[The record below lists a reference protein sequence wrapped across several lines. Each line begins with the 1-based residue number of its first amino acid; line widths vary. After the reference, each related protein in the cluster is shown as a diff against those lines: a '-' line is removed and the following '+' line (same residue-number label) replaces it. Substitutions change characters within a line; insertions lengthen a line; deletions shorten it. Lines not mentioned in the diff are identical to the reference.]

1 MEGRFV
7 TLFNAL
13 PAAGFRSPFTK
24 YLVYYD
30 GPVAEADL
38 CGQGAS
44 DATGFG
50 LAAMYVQACSGA
62 PVSVVAAHELLH
74 TLGAVPRGAPNRCP
88 DPNGAHTCDSMADLM
103 HPFLDTSP
111 LDAKLLD
118 PGRDDY
124 YGHSGTFTDSQD
136 SPWLVQLDRQQPFTT
151 TISGSRWSDG
161 RRARPRLRADLHDHV
176 ERVDASHPESCSPS
190 RVEARSL
197 GRRVHR
203 RLDLRCHGRPP
214 ASRCRRSS
222 LLSVFRLSVAVSGRG
237 AVRSSRAGITCR
249 PRCSAAFPS
258 FAPVGLDRDAGE
270 GLAVPLLER
279 RVPRNETHVHGPDDC
294 CDERS
299 SCLFTRVVPRLTSS
313 RRSGSVL
320 RVEAKHDVLVV
331 GAGCA
336 GMRAAI
342 EAFDAGA
349 DVAMISKIHP
359 VRSHSG
365 AAEGGINAALGN
377 ASEDDPE
384 KHAFDTVKGSDY
396 LGDQDAIEILC
407 QEAPD
412 DVYQLEHWGAVF
424 SRTPD
429 GRIAQRPF
437 GAAGEPRTAYA
448 ADITGHVLIHVLYEQ
463 VMKRDI
469 KTYEEFFAWKL
480 VIDEDRCQG
489 VISWDLLDGGL
500 KSIGAK
506 TVILAT
512 GGAGRLYTGTTN
524 AYACTGDGMTMALRA
539 GVALKDMEMM
549 QFHPTTLA
557 PTGVLITE
565 GCRGEGAYLLNAQSE
580 RFLIRYAPNA
590 MELASRDV
598 ISRAEQTEID
608 EGRGIDGNVMLD
620 LRHLG
625 AERILERLHG
635 TRELSMTFAGVDPI
649 FEPIPVR
656 PGAHYHMGGVDTDVW
671 GRTSLEGLYA
681 AGEVACVSV
690 HGANRLG
697 GNALMETITYG
708 KRAGAH
714 AADWAL
720 SNTTITVPPSVEE
733 DAERELKTLLDRTD
747 GERPWQIRDE
757 LAETMHV
764 NFGVFRREE
773 QMLAQ
778 GDLVQKLR
786 ERYERVVV
794 EDKGDVFNTDLTQA
808 LELGFL
814 LELAE
819 CMIVSGLARKESRG
833 AHARPYDYPDR
844 DDESYLKHTL
854 VTWEDD
860 APKLD
865 WKPVTMTKWEPEER
879 KY

>member
-1 MEGRFV
+1 
-7 TLFNAL
+7 
-13 PAAGFRSPFTK
+13 
-24 YLVYYD
+24 
-30 GPVAEADL
+30 
-38 CGQGAS
+38 
-44 DATGFG
+44 
-50 LAAMYVQACSGA
+50 
-62 PVSVVAAHELLH
+62 
-74 TLGAVPRGAPNRCP
+74 
-88 DPNGAHTCDSMADLM
+88 
-103 HPFLDTSP
+103 
-111 LDAKLLD
+111 
-118 PGRDDY
+118 
-124 YGHSGTFTDSQD
+124 
-136 SPWLVQLDRQQPFTT
+136 
-151 TISGSRWSDG
+151 
-161 RRARPRLRADLHDHV
+161 
-176 ERVDASHPESCSPS
+176 VD
-190 RVEARSL
+190 
-197 GRRVHR
+197 
-203 RLDLRCHGRPP
+203 
-214 ASRCRRSS
+214 
-222 LLSVFRLSVAVSGRG
+222 
-237 AVRSSRAGITCR
+237 
-249 PRCSAAFPS
+249 
-258 FAPVGLDRDAGE
+258 
-270 GLAVPLLER
+270 
-279 RVPRNETHVHGPDDC
+279 
-294 CDERS
+294 
-299 SCLFTRVVPRLTSS
+299 
-313 RRSGSVL
+313 
-320 RVEAKHDVLVV
+320 AKHDVVVV

-349 DVAMISKIHP
+349 DVALLSKIHP

-407 QEAPD
+407 NEAPD
-412 DVYQLEHWGAVF
+412 DVYQLEQWGAVF

-469 KTYEEFFAWKL
+469 PTYEESFAWKL
-480 VIDEDRCQG
+480 VVDDGRCQG
-489 VISWDLLDGGL
+489 VIAWDLLNGGL
-500 KSIGAK
+500 RAIGAK

-524 AYACTGDGMTMALRA
+524 AYACTGDGMALA
-539 GVALKDMEMM
+539 LQCGVALKDMEMM

-565 GCRGEGAYLLNAQSE
+565 GCRGEGAYLLNKDGE
-580 RFLIRYAPNA
+580 RFLVRYAPNA

-608 EGRGIDGNVMLD
+608 EGRGLDGNVLLD

-625 AERILERLHG
+625 ADRILERLHG

-649 FEPIPVR
+649 YEPIPVR

-671 GRTSLEGLYA
+671 GQTTLEGLYA

-708 KRAGAH
+708 KRVGSH
-714 AADWAL
+714 AADWAQ
-720 SNTTITVPPSVEE
+720 SHTTVAVPESLELA
-733 DAERELKTLLDRTD
+733 AERELRALLDRTE
-747 GERPWQIRDE
+747 GERPWAIRDE
-757 LAETMHV
+757 LAETMHE

-773 QMLAQ
+773 QMLKQ
-778 GDLVQKLR
+778 GEIVRGLR
-786 ERYERVVV
+786 ERYEHVVV
-794 EDKGDVFNTDLTQA
+794 EDKGDVFNSDLTQA

-819 CMIVSGLARKESRG
+819 CMVVAGLARKESRG
-833 AHARPYDYPDR
+833 AHARPHDYPER
-844 DDESYLKHTL
+844 DDENFLRHTL
-854 VTWEDD
+854 VTWEDG
-860 APKLD
+860 APRLD
-865 WKPVTMTKWEPEER
+865 WKPVTMTKWQPQER
-879 KY
+879 TY